1 MPDTVEINS
10 AGLAIKMVEKPWG
23 VDALPA
29 PFVTPDGQK
38 IGEIWF
44 EPPPELPELLVK
56 YIFTSEALSVQDH
69 PSDAETIADGLGRQG
84 KDECWVVIDAKPG
97 ATLGIGLNQATDK
110 DTLRAAALDGSIEQ
124 MMTWHPVKRGDFF
137 YIPAGTIHAIGA
149 GVSVIETQQNSDITY
164 RLYDYG
170 RGRELHLDKGMAVAL
185 AEPYDLA
192 KWHRT
197 LDLPVPGATGTPV
210 AADKVEVLSA
220 GPKFRLAR
228 IGGRVVP
235 EALADYAGKPLLV
248 IPITGAVD
256 LADPDERVKPGG
268 CALAPDVA
276 ALRLDADGVYLIAQA
291 IEARD

>member
-1 MPDTVEINS
+1 MPETVAITD
-10 AGLAIKMVEKPWG
+10 AGLSIKMVEKPWG
-23 VDALPA
+23 VEQLPA
-29 PFVTPDGQK
+29 PFTTPEGKK

-44 EPPPELPELLVK
+44 QPPPELPELLVK

-84 KDECWVVIDAKPG
+84 KEECWVVLDAKPG
-97 ATLGIGLNQATDK
+97 ATLGIGLNAATDK
-110 DTLRAAALDGSIEQ
+110 DTLRAAALDGSIEK
-124 MMTWHPVKRGDFF
+124 MMTWHQVKRGDFF

-149 GVSVIETQQNSDITY
+149 GISVIETQQNSDITY

-197 LDLPVPGATGTPV
+197 LDLPEPGDTGTPV

-228 IGGRVVP
+228 IGGRVKP

-248 IPITGAVD
+248 IPITGAVAVGD
-256 LADPDERVKPGG
+256 LGETVKPGG
-268 CALAPDVA
+268 AALAPDVA
-276 ALRLDADGVYLIAQA
+276 GLRLDADGVYLVAQA
-291 IEARD
+291 IETQD